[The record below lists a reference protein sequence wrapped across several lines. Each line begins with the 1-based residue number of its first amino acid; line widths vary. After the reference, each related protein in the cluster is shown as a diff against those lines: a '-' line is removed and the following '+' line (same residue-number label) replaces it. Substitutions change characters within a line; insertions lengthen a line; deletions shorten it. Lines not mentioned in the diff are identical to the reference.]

1 MWGSRKLPSAKD
13 VALCSYYLL
22 HLQQVPDSG
31 WRQDRHE
38 VSLSPGAHGLQGE
51 TRLRE
56 PEWVGECAMAAGFRA
71 GHGGERGEFHTCV
84 SDVALAGRV

>member
-1 MWGSRKLPSAKD
+1 MGVWGSRKLPSAKD

-56 PEWVGECAMAAGFRA
+56 PEWVGNAPWQPASEPGAVGR
-71 GHGGERGEFHTCV
+71 EV
-84 SDVALAGRV
+84 SFTPVCRVSL